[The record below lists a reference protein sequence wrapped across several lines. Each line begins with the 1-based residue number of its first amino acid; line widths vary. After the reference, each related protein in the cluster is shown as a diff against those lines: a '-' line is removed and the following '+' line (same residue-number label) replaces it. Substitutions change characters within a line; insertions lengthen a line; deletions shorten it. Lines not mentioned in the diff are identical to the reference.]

1 MIISANA
8 LDNGKRKKVFN
19 FVLVK
24 CNTRRPSKILFT
36 EIFQI
41 KSCPY

>member
-8 LDNGKRKKVFN
+8 LGNGKRKKVFN

-24 CNTRRPSKILFT
+24 FNTRCPSKSLFT